1 MIIVS
6 ASAAVSHSR
15 SNGCASSAAKAYLAA
30 LLAHPLLREWETA
43 ALAET
48 MIIEADEPRVIYR
61 DKLAAAG
68 RL

>member
-1 MIIVS
+1 
-6 ASAAVSHSR
+6 
-15 SNGCASSAAKAYLAA
+15 
-30 LLAHPLLREWETA
+30 LLREWETA

>member
-1 MIIVS
+1 MTGVQT
-6 ASAAVSHSR
+6 
-15 SNGCASSAAKAYLAA
+15 CALPIFGR
-30 LLAHPLLREWETA
+30 LLAHPLLREWEKA

-48 MIIEADEPRVIYR
+48 AIVEADEPRVIYR